1 MEALDLARWQF
12 GITTVYHFLQ
22 VPLTIGMAFLV
33 AIMQTKAYK
42 GGPNAK
48 AWDKVAQFFGK
59 LLLINFALG
68 AATGIVQEFQ
78 FGMNWSEYARYM
90 GDIFGAPL
98 AFEALLSFFLESTF
112 VGIWVFGRGR
122 ISPKAHLASIWAFS
136 IGTFTSALWI
146 IAANSFMQD
155 PHGAVV
161 DPETG
166 RAVLESKSAFLSV
179 IFNPTSMLAYFHT
192 LSAALMVAATMIASL
207 SMWWMAKSVKAKRAD
222 EAESY
227 WMPAAKFGFTWLIV
241 GSVAAIATGHFMGQ
255 HVNGFQPQK
264 FSAMMG
270 ICQHSDEGRELTLM
284 RWGECDESGGELALP
299 VPGLESFMATN
310 DFHARLETVNEVN
323 ERMQAKYSDPA
334 SYDDASRPSEEMLE
348 QYASQDFRP
357 NVNVAYYS
365 FRIMMGLGFLGL
377 LAAIVGLWLL
387 RGNKPYNPKGSGSWW
402 NWLIPMPFLASTFGW
417 IMTEMGRQ
425 PFIVNPT
432 AGGDLAPGGGTNLVM
447 LLTDYG
453 VSGSVTG
460 ASVLVSLVGFT
471 AIYTF
476 LGAIWIVLLRRYAV
490 EGIDPAKKTIE
501 YDASADAPITFM
513 Y

>member
-33 AIMQTKAYK
+33 AIMQTKVYK

-136 IGTFTSALWI
+136 IGTLTSALWI

-192 LSAALMVAATMIASL
+192 ISASLMVAATIISSL
-207 SMWWMAKSVKAKRAD
+207 SMWWMAKSVKAGRND
-222 EAESY
+222 EAEHY
-227 WMPAAKFGFTWLIV
+227 WLPAAKFGFVWLIV
-241 GSVAAIATGHFMGQ
+241 GSVAAVATGHFMGQ
-255 HVNGFQPQK
+255 HVNNFQPQK

-270 ICQHSDEGRELTLM
+270 VCETEENAPLILVKNTSS
-284 RWGECDESGGELALP
+284 CDGGQLAII
-299 VPGLESFMATN
+299 PGLESFMATN
-310 DFHARLETVNEVN
+310 HWSGEESKLTSLDDVNKAMQ
-323 ERMQAKYSDPA
+323 ERYSDPE
-334 SYDDASRPSEEMLE
+334 SYSDNSRPSDEMLKAYGE
-348 QYASQDFRP
+348 QDYRP
-357 NVNVAYYS
+357 NLTVAFYS
-365 FRIMMGLGFLGL
+365 FRIMMGLGFVG
-377 LAAIVGLWLL
+377 LAAAVFGLYLL
-387 RGNKPYNPKGSGSWW
+387 RGKKLYNPKGSGSWW
-402 NWLIPMPFLASTFGW
+402 NWLIPLPFIASTFGW
-417 IMTEMGRQ
+417 ILTEMGRQ
-425 PFIVNPT
+425 PFIVNP
-432 AGGDLAPGGGTNLVM
+432 ANGGDLTAKGVDLVM

-453 VSGSVTG
+453 VSGSVLTS
-460 ASVLVSLVGFT
+460 SVWISVVGFT
-471 AIYTF
+471 ALYSF
-476 LGAIWIVLLRRYAV
+476 LGIIWFVLLRRYSR
-490 EGIDPAKKTIE
+490 EGINPAKKEIE
-501 YDASADAPITFM
+501 YDASASAPITFM

>member
-33 AIMQTKAYK
+33 AVMQTKAYK

-48 AWDKVAQFFGK
+48 AWDKLAQFFGK
-59 LLLINFALG
+59 LLVINFALG

-112 VGIWVFGRGR
+112 VGIWIFGRGR
-122 ISPKAHLASIWAFS
+122 ISPKAHLASIWCFS
-136 IGTFTSALWI
+136 AGTFTSALWI

-166 RAVLESKSAFLSV
+166 RAVLENKAAFLSV
-179 IFNPTSMLAYFHT
+179 LFNKTSMLAFAHT
-192 LSAALMVAATMIASL
+192 ISAAFMVSATMIVSL
-207 SMWWMAKSVKAKRAD
+207 SMWWMAKSVKAGRTE
-222 EAESY
+222 EAETY
-227 WMPAAKFGFTWLIV
+227 WRPAAKFGLVWLIV
-241 GSVAAIATGHFMGQ
+241 GSLAGILTGHFIGQ
-255 HVNGFQPQK
+255 HVGDIQPQK
-264 FSAMMG
+264 SAAMMG
-270 ICQHSDEGRELTLM
+270 ICETGEGQNFTLL
-284 RWGECDESGGELALP
+284 RWGDCENGGELAVP
-299 VPGLESFMATN
+299 IPGLESFMATN
-310 DFHARLETVNEVN
+310 HFSGPDSTLVSLDDVNAEL
-323 ERMQAKYSDPA
+323 QAKYSDPA
-334 SYDDASRPSEEMLE
+334 TYDEASKPSDEMLQTYAE
-348 QYASQDFRP
+348 QDYKP
-357 NVNVAYYS
+357 NMAVTYYS
-365 FRIMMGLGFLGL
+365 FRIMMALGFVL
-377 LAAIVGLWLL
+377 LIAAIAGLAFL
-387 RGNKPYNPKGSGSWW
+387 RGGKLYDPKGKGSWW
-402 NWLIPMPFLASTFGW
+402 NWLIPLPFLASMFGW

-425 PFIVNPT
+425 PFIVNPSLSE
-432 AGGDLAPGGGTNLVM
+432 AGGGSNVVM

-453 VSGSVTG
+453 LSGSVQMQ
-460 ASVLVSLVGFT
+460 SVLISLIAFT

-476 LGAIWIVLLRRYAV
+476 LGVIWVVLLRRYAI
-490 EGIDPAKKTIE
+490 EGINPEAKVIE
-501 YDASADAPITFM
+501 YDESAEAPITFM